1 MGEPYVLFVCLHGA
15 AKSVL
20 AATHFQRQAR
30 RRGLRMEAMF
40 AGMEP
45 DPAIAPRVV
54 AELLAEG
61 IDVRGVQPRSV
72 TSADVAS
79 ATRIVSFGCDLNT
92 LAPTVPVDRWDDVP
106 AVSDGYEV
114 ARETIDA
121 RVARLVDSLVVNS
134 NDRGGQ
140 P

>member
-1 MGEPYVLFVCLHGA
+1 MGEAHILFVCLHGA

-20 AATHFQRQAR
+20 AATHFQRLAQ
-30 RRGLRMEAMF
+30 RRGLRMEAIF
-40 AGMEP
+40 AGTEP

-61 IDVRGVQPRSV
+61 IDVRGAQPRRV

-79 ATRIVSFGCDLNT
+79 ATRIVSFGCDLNA
-92 LAPTVPVDRWDDVP
+92 LAPSVPVDRWDDVP

-114 ARETIDA
+114 AREAIDA
-121 RVARLVDSLVVNS
+121 RLTRLVDSLVVNS
-134 NDRGGQ
+134 VTKH
-140 P
+140 

>member
-20 AATHFQRQAR
+20 AATHFRRLAQ
-30 RRGLRMEAMF
+30 RRGLRMEAIF
-40 AGMEP
+40 AGTEP

-54 AELLAEG
+54 AELLAED
-61 IDVRGVQPRSV
+61 IDVRGAQPRRV

-79 ATRIVSFGCDLNT
+79 ATRIVSFGCDLDA
-92 LAPTVPVDRWDDVP
+92 LVPSVPVDRWDDVP

-114 ARETIDA
+114 AREAIDA
-121 RVARLVDSLVVNS
+121 RVTRLVDSLVVNS
-134 NDRGGQ
+134 GTKH
-140 P
+140 